1 MLTGREAPGAAGCS
15 PCVPT
20 REPRCHGP
28 LGTVSG
34 KRPPRGHS
42 SQEPCTHGPTEVRP
56 SGSRA
61 RAPQGCA
68 PAPRSAGQP
77 GAWAERVPANPMAQP
92 PTGSPCSPRF
102 PNSPAPGS
110 VPSLSTKQSTR
121 CRRAAGST
129 RGGKDTQVLSSGGHI
144 PLSHPDTSLRLP
156 KTNSEQEGTNLPRH
170 RSIGRRGGTERPAP
184 ERLQMRTPGR
194 SS

>member
-1 MLTGREAPGAAGCS
+1 MAGCS

-34 KRPPRGHS
+34 KCPPRGHS
-42 SQEPCTHGPTEVRP
+42 SQEPCTHGPPEARP

-61 RAPQGCA
+61 RGPSRLRPR
-68 PAPRSAGQP
+68 PAFSWTARSLG
-77 GAWAERVPANPMAQP
+77 R
-92 PTGSPCSPRF
+92 TGSSE
-102 PNSPAPGS
+102 PNGTASDRLALLPS
-110 VPSLSTKQSTR
+110 VPQLACTR
-121 CRRAAGST
+121 LCAFPVHETEHPVQTGGREYTWRQRHAGTLLRRT
-129 RGGKDTQVLSSGGHI
+129 HT
-144 PLSHPDTSLRLP
+144 SHPDTSLRLP